1 MIFERTMPFL
11 FYQFFPSTPNNGVA
25 SKCFKYFLFG
35 PSDLSDFHFWWY
47 PLMTQAILAAGGC
60 GGLAA
65 AGCRAGSAGL
75 YVHGAI
81 FQQLPHAPLSDA
93 GCPCGKKIEKN
104 AKDGTS

>member
-1 MIFERTMPFL
+1 MELLQNALNT
-11 FYQFFPSTPNNGVA
+11 
-25 SKCFKYFLFG
+25 FLFG

-81 FQQLPHAPLSDA
+81 FQQLPHAPLSSA
-93 GCPCGKKIEKN
+93 GCPCGKKIEKKRERWDQFRN
-104 AKDGTS
+104 FMV